1 MIPVARF
8 RNGIEQLGSTL
19 APFVLTFIGIAK
31 RDARFHGE
39 FFNRS
44 DKVEVLDLAH
54 KRNDIA
60 LGATPE
66 AVIELLLGIDRER
79 TRLLLVE
86 WAEALPAPT
95 DSFQL
100 NMLGDDR
107 DNVSGIPY
115 RCDVIVLNAHVC
127 LRAGR

>member
-8 RNGIEQLGSTL
+8 RNGIEQLGATL
-19 APFVLTFIGIAK
+19 APFVLAFVGITK
-31 RDARFHGE
+31 RDARFHRE
-39 FFNRS
+39 LFNSS
-44 DKVEVLDLAH
+44 DKVEMLNLAD
-54 KRNDIA
+54 KGDDVAFR
-60 LGATPE
+60 ATPE

-79 TRLLLVE
+79 TGLLLVK
-86 WAEALPAPT
+86 WAQALPPAT